1 MKTAIRILF
10 SVILAVYVTSVF
22 SPANG
27 QEIRMIGVPELDRI
41 LRNGDDRLFV
51 VNFWA
56 TWCAPCVKE
65 LPVFEKASAT
75 YKTSNVSFILI
86 SLDFPSQIEK
96 QLKPF
101 LKKNKISLDV
111 ALMTDLDYNSW
122 IEKVDPSWQGDIP
135 ATLFFNNK
143 KKVRHFH
150 AGEVSEADLNRFI
163 TRFL

>member
-1 MKTAIRILF
+1 MKTANRLLF
-10 SVILAVYVTSVF
+10 SIIFTLFIIVLVN
-22 SPANG
+22 PASG
-27 QEIRMIGVPELDRI
+27 QEIRMIGVPELETI
-41 LRNGDDRLFV
+41 LKNDDDRLFI

-65 LPVFEKASAT
+65 LPVFEKAAAT
-75 YKTSNVSFILI
+75 YKTGKVAFII
-86 SLDFPSQIEK
+86 VSLDFPSQVEK

-143 KKVRHFH
+143 KKVRLFH